1 MIEDE
6 LIKEF
11 KKVIEESDV
20 IALKELHLD
29 YMDTEFP
36 REIDWPY
43 IYQKVYLHACLKK
56 KKDMAAW
63 VESLFDQVDPIQKIA
78 YRQTFAYGRTLL
90 NKMR

>member
-6 LIKEF
+6 LLKEY
-11 KKVIEESDV
+11 KRVIVESD
-20 IALKELHLD
+20 IIGLKELHAD

-43 IYQKVYLHACLKK
+43 IYQKAYLHACLKK

-63 VESLFDQVDPIQKIA
+63 LESLFETVDPIQQIA
-78 YRQTFAYGRTLL
+78 YRQTFAYGKSLL

>member
-6 LIKEF
+6 LLKEY
-11 KKVIEESDV
+11 KRIIVESD
-20 IALKELHLD
+20 ILALQELHAD

-43 IYQKVYLHACLKK
+43 IYQKAYLHACLKK

-63 VESLFDQVDPIQKIA
+63 LESLFETVDPIQQIA
-78 YRQTFAYGRTLL
+78 YRQTFAYGKSLL

>member
-6 LIKEF
+6 LLKEY
-11 KKVIEESDV
+11 KRLIVESD
-20 IALKELHLD
+20 ILALQELHAD

-43 IYQKVYLHACLKK
+43 IYQKAYLHACLKK

-63 VESLFDQVDPIQKIA
+63 LESMFETVDPIQQIA
-78 YRQTFAYGRTLL
+78 YRQTFAYGKSLL